1 MVATRRDGLLVQTVH
16 DEVLVFNPQRNEASA
31 LNRSAALVFDL
42 CDGTHDVDE
51 MRRALDEAGL
61 GPASDDA
68 VWLALTELAE
78 AGLVDL
84 NVAPGEH
91 LGRRELLKKLGV
103 GAAAA
108 AAILPVVETIGAP
121 SAAAQGSGPSTSVSP
136 TATFRPTATI
146 SPTGTFRPT
155 PSPTAF
161 PTPSPTTAPTP
172 SPTSPIA

>member
-1 MVATRRDGLLVQTVH
+1 MAATRKDGLLVQTVH
-16 DEVLVFNPQRNEASA
+16 DEVLVFNPRRNEASA
-31 LNRSAALVFDL
+31 LNRSAAVVFDL

-68 VWLALTELAE
+68 VWLALTELAD
-78 AGLVDL
+78 ADLVHL

-136 TATFRPTATI
+136 TATFRPTAI
-146 SPTGTFRPT
+146 PTM
-155 PSPTAF
+155 
-161 PTPSPTTAPTP
+161 APTP
-172 SPTSPIA
+172 APTTIPTMAPTMAPTPAPSPVS